1 MPPLENDQKQY
12 DSDDSTS
19 SSEAETDS
27 PSLIPFYWEGEKEA
41 TPISWLVRDLLPR
54 RSVNL
59 IVGESQAG
67 KSFIAIDLAVSVAS
81 GRTFFGKDIVQG
93 GVLII
98 AAEGAFTMPGRLK
111 SARREIPASEKLPIV
126 VIDQPPDLT
135 TDEGITEVL
144 KVAAHIDEK
153 MQVMFGVPLSLVIVD
168 TLMSA
173 FSNKNWNDVT
183 ETSNTIKALKRLGSQ
198 TGATVVGIHHHG
210 KDTSR
215 GAAGSY
221 ALTAAPDSILS
232 AFRKATEDGAV
243 SSRHIAV
250 TKSRTG
256 DTGWRCEFRLDTLR
270 PDLRHEG
277 DDQAFVVAVLDTAG
291 FGASK
296 TTKPKASA
304 SGKGTDGFHR
314 AFEDAAEAHGQE
326 QRLPDGVIVRA
337 VLMTSVRETFP
348 KYYQPKHSADPAGAT
363 RAAFNRELRK
373 TTVGPIRCG
382 QWDGHQWLYAV
393 VDPN

>member
-1 MPPLENDQKQY
+1 MPPLENDQKQH

-27 PSLIPFYWEGEKEA
+27 PSLVPFYWEGERQSA
-41 TPISWLVRDLLPR
+41 SILWLVRDLFPQR
-54 RSVNL
+54 AVTL

-67 KSFIAIDLAVSVAS
+67 KSFVAIDLAVSVAS
-81 GRTFFGKDIVQG
+81 GRPFFGKQTVSG

-98 AAEGAFTMPGRLK
+98 AAEGSFTMPGRLK
-111 SARREIPASEKLPIV
+111 SARREFSASDKLPIA

-144 KVAAHIDEK
+144 KVATHIDDK
-153 MQVMFGVPLSLVIVD
+153 MQMTFGVPLSLVIVD

-173 FSNKNWNDVT
+173 FSIKNWNDVG
-183 ETSNTIKALKRLGSQ
+183 ETMSAIKSLRRIGTQ
-198 TGATVVGIHHHG
+198 TGATIVGIHHHG

-232 AFRKATEDGAV
+232 VFRKATDDGAV
-243 SSRHIAV
+243 SSRHIAL

-256 DTGWRCEFRLDTLR
+256 DTGWRCEFRLDTLP

-314 AFEDAAEAHGQE
+314 AFEDAVEAHGQE